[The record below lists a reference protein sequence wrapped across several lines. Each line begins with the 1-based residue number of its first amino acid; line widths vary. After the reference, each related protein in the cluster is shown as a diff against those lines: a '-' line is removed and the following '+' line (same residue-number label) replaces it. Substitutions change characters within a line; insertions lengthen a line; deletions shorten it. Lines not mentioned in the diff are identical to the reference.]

1 MGKVVR
7 LISTAGDLTVIAT
20 DSTDIATKAHEIH
33 NTTNV
38 CSAALGRLLTAASLM
53 GATLKGEDNS
63 ITLRLNGDG
72 PAGVVIAVSDFEGNV
87 RGYIGDARFFAAQQS
102 RQA

>member
-1 MGKVVR
+1 MSRVVR
-7 LISTAGDLTVIAT
+7 MISVSGELTVIAI
-20 DSTDIATKAHEIH
+20 DSTDIVREAHRIH

-63 ITLRLNGDG
+63 VTLRLNSLS
-72 PAGVVIAVSDFEGNV
+72 PLERN
-87 RGYIGDARFFAAQQS
+87 IGFWT
-102 RQA
+102 QA